1 MNMAETGK
9 ARTTKARKR
18 PSVRPV
24 PDGGSRESHA
34 PKEATPPAE
43 PDHAGAP
50 VCTVSFCPICL
61 AVTAM
66 QPLRPEVMEHL
77 LLAGRELLI
86 AARAVLDARAAEP
99 DGSAGSVFEKID
111 IG

>member
-1 MNMAETGK
+1 MAETGK
-9 ARTTKARKR
+9 GRTTKGRKR

-24 PDGGSRESHA
+24 PEGGTGGPHA
-34 PKEATPPAE
+34 AEEPALPEE
-43 PDHAGAP
+43 PDHVAP

-86 AARAVLDARAAEP
+86 AARAVLDARASDQ
-99 DGSAGSVFEKID
+99 DGSAGSVLEKID

>member
-1 MNMAETGK
+1 MAETGSQ
-9 ARTTKARKR
+9 RTAKGRKR

-24 PDGGSRESHA
+24 PDGGTGGPHA
-34 PKEATPPAE
+34 AAE
-43 PDHAGAP
+43 PAPPEAADQAAP

-66 QPLRPEVMEHL
+66 QPLRPEVVEHL

-86 AARAVLDARAAEP
+86 AARAVLDARAADP
-99 DGSAGSVFEKID
+99 DGSSGSVFEKID

>member
-1 MNMAETGK
+1 MAETAKG
-9 ARTTKARKR
+9 RTTKGRKR
-18 PSVRPV
+18 PPVRPV
-24 PDGGSRESHA
+24 PDGETGGPHA
-34 PKEATPPAE
+34 AKDPSPPEA
-43 PDHAGAP
+43 PDHAAP

-86 AARAVLDARAAEP
+86 AARAVLDMRAADP
-99 DGSAGSVFEKID
+99 DGSAGSVLEKID

>member
-24 PDGGSRESHA
+24 PDGAR
-34 PKEATPPAE
+34 EATQPAE
-43 PDHAGAP
+43 PDHAAP

-86 AARAVLDARAAEP
+86 AARVVLDARAADP
-99 DGSAGSVFEKID
+99 DGSTGSVLEKID

>member
-1 MNMAETGK
+1 
-9 ARTTKARKR
+9 
-18 PSVRPV
+18 V
-24 PDGGSRESHA
+24 PDEGTAAARET
-34 PKEATPPAE
+34 EEPASPE
-43 PDHAGAP
+43 PDHDAP

-66 QPLRPEVMEHL
+66 QPLKPEVIEHL

-86 AARAVLDARAAEP
+86 AARAVLDARAAEQ
-99 DGSAGSVFEKID
+99 DGPAGSVFEKID